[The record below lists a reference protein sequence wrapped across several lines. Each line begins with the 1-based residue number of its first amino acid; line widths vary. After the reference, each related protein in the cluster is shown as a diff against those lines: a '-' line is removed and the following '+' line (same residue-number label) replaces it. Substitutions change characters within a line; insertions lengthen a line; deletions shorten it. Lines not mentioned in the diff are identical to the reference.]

1 MRELKF
7 KAWDKILKYM
17 VHSEYGYWVSFDG
30 VAYKESDKKHNTPNI
45 EITKLRDVILLQYT
59 GLKDKNGVEIYEGDV
74 VKIETF
80 NPQIYQVGFDRGGF
94 CFYNEGDSYY
104 HDVKYLDKCTVIG
117 NIFQNPELLEVGK

>member
-1 MRELKF
+1 MREIKF
-7 KAWDKILKYM
+7 RFWDALDEKMLNDIDIE
-17 VHSEYGYWVSFDG
+17 EYTLH
-30 VAYKESDKKHNTPNI
+30 A
-45 EITKLRDVILLQYT
+45 LRDFEGEILQYT

-117 NIFQNPELLEVGK
+117 NIFQNPELLGKAVAE